1 MFSHRLDTSE
11 LFFTEKV
18 EDIQFYTKVTRS
30 LHGSWLLKNLCPIK
44 PNQIHLEHLGRLL
57 GMAFVW
63 VEAVEYV
70 KRPEI
75 VEVVRQSRLQV
86 LQWIRKALQYD
97 PNLYCSCLLPNPPLF
112 ARVGHPWSMLSSAVR
127 RDLEI
132 LQRLITLCKHDLIP
146 ENVSIE
152 NLSLFLSWFTWIFL
166 RVFLLK
172 MTYFHVAH

>member
-1 MFSHRLDTSE
+1 M
-11 LFFTEKV
+11 

-44 PNQIHLEHLGRLL
+44 PNQIDLKHLERLL

-70 KRPEI
+70 KHSRILEL
-75 VEVVRQSRLQV
+75 VRQSRLQV
-86 LQWIRKALQYD
+86 LQWIRKVLQYY
-97 PNLYCSCLLPNPPLF
+97 PNLYCSCLLPNPPPF
-112 ARVGHPWSMLSSAVR
+112 SRVGHPWSMLSSPVR

-132 LQRLITLCKHDLIP
+132 LQRLITLCKHALIP

-152 NLSLFLSWFTWIFL
+152 NLSLCLSWLTWIFL
-166 RVFLLK
+166 FLID
-172 MTYFHVAH
+172 